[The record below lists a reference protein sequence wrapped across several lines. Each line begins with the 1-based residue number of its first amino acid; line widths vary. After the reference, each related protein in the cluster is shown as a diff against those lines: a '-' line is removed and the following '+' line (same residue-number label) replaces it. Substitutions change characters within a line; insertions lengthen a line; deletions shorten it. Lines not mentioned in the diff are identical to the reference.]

1 MSNLPNIGFDEQIK
15 FIGTYS
21 IDLVKIN
28 LIPGFPGYNAAVPTK
43 ITGLCGETLISINLV
58 KLESPLIGGN
68 TFIDET
74 FSMVSY
80 PKENEL
86 PKLGNLIFSGTYREK
101 IIDNITAPSIQEFP
115 VTGSSGIY
123 SEVSRV
129 IIDFNN
135 PTRVLY
141 FIGPKTV

>member
-1 MSNLPNIGFDEQIK
+1 MSNLPKIEASEQIN
-15 FIGTYS
+15 FVGTYS

-28 LIPGFPGYNAAVPTK
+28 LIPGFSGYNAALPTE
-43 ITGLCGETLISINLV
+43 ITGICGETLISINLV
-58 KLESPLIGGN
+58 KIESPLIGGS

-80 PKENEL
+80 PKDNQL
-86 PKLGNLIFSGTYREK
+86 PKLGNLIWSGTYREK
-101 IIDNITAPSIQEFP
+101 IIDNITAPSIQDFP

-123 SEVSRV
+123 SKISRV
-129 IIDFNN
+129 IVDYNN

-141 FIGPKTV
+141 FIGPKAI